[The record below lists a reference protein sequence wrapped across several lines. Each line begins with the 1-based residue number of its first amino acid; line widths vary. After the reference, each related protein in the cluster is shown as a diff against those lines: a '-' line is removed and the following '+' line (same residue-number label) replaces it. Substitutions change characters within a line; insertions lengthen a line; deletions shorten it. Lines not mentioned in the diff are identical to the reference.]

1 MTYRVVTFI
10 KNGKFMKDNSSP
22 VVIMLC
28 TAARGGMR
36 TVVESYD
43 RDGLFDKWNVRLL
56 YTHDEGSVLKRLWMF
71 LRSMLAF
78 LYLLVFKNVRMVHV
92 HSAMRGSF
100 WRKNFF
106 SAVARFFSIPVLLH
120 LHGSEMEKFY
130 YSQSGF
136 FRRRISAVFLKADM
150 VIVLSKS
157 WKGFILKIS
166 PKANVEI
173 VHNYVVPPTEVADIE
188 SGNPKIKLLFLGLIG
203 ERKGVYDLI
212 RAIPKVVAKHP
223 NLEMLIGG
231 NGELEKARL
240 LVEQLSLGSHV
251 TFLGWVNGEQKLN
264 YIRDADVYI
273 LPSHNEGLPM
283 SILEAMSFGK
293 PIVSTHVGG
302 IPELVRN
309 HKDGILIEA
318 GNVEEI
324 ADALITLCQS
334 PGMRLEYGDSART
347 RVIKDFSDKTIIPQ
361 LNDIYES
368 IGKKGK

>member
-1 MTYRVVTFI
+1 MLT
-10 KNGKFMKDNSSP
+10 KDEKEST
-22 VVIMLC
+22 VIMLC

-36 TVVESYD
+36 TVIESYE
-43 RDGLFDKWNVRLL
+43 RDGLFKKWNVKLIF
-56 YTHDEGSVLKRLWMF
+56 THDEGSIAKRVWMF
-71 LRSMLAF
+71 TKAIIEFIYCVTF
-78 LYLLVFKNVRMVHV
+78 LNVKMVHV

-106 SAVARFFSIPVLLH
+106 SSIARFFSIPVLLH

-130 YSQSGF
+130 YSQSDF
-136 FRRRISAVFLKADM
+136 FRRKISTVFLKADM
-150 VIVLSKS
+150 VIVLSRS
-157 WKGFILKIS
+157 WKDFILKIS

-173 VHNYVVPPTEVADIE
+173 VHNYVVPPTEVAVVE
-188 SGNPKIKLLFLGLIG
+188 SGKEKIKILFLGLIG

-212 RAIPKVVAKHP
+212 KAIPIVVAKYP
-223 NLEMLIGG
+223 DLEMMIGG
-231 NGELEKARL
+231 NGELEKAQL
-240 LVEQLSLGSHV
+240 LVEQLSLGQYV

-318 GNVEEI
+318 GNIQEI

-334 PGMRLEYGDSART
+334 PEIRLEYGNNART
-347 RVIKDFSDKTIIPQ
+347 RVINDFSDKTIIPQ

-368 IGKKGK
+368 VGRKGE